1 MRIDKFL
8 WCVRVYKTRTLATE
22 ACSAGRV
29 SVKDVDCKP
38 SRNIAVGNII
48 NIKINPIVKTIK
60 VVELPKS
67 RVGAKLLPIHIEDL
81 TPAEEYE
88 KIEMLRL
95 QKTEFRDNRTG
106 RPTKKERRDIDR
118 FKEED

>member
-22 ACSAGRV
+22 ACAAGRV

-38 SRNIAVGNII
+38 SRNIAVGDII
-48 NIKINPIVKTIK
+48 NIKISPIVKTIK